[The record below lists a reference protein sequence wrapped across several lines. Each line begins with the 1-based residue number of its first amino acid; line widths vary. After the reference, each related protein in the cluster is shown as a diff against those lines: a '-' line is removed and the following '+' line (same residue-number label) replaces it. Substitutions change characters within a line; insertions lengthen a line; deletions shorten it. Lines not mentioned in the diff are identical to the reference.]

1 MNKHRITNM
10 VLALTAVFA
19 FAGKAFGAGTLT
31 PTGSGQ
37 KPAEIISHDVRV
49 VINNGFAKTE
59 VTQRFLNPNQETVE
73 ALYSF
78 PIPKSASLS
87 AVTVQIGKQLINGE
101 VVDRKTADK
110 IYGEEKAKG
119 NSAAKAEKN
128 GYEDFTFAVAN
139 LAAGAEA
146 VITFT
151 YYQPL
156 PLDTGVCSYVY
167 PLEEGNTR
175 DVAAQNFWLRNNKV
189 TGKTNVKIIVKSAWP
204 LDGVRSPS
212 LNPTVSTLDLKNG
225 AAELEYELSEGLA
238 HDFVFHY
245 QLAELPGRLEVI
257 PYRVPGAKEGT
268 FMMALTPG
276 IDLKSLDRGAD
287 YVFVLDVS
295 GSMNGNK
302 IRTLTEGV
310 VQTIDKL
317 QPHDRF
323 RIVTFSSSAREITS
337 GWVVAEPAN
346 VQKWSEQVKNL
357 RAGGGTNL
365 HAGIAT
371 ALKKVDADRVT
382 SIVLVTDAVT
392 NTGEVNPQAFHK
404 LFTECD
410 VRVFGFL
417 MGNSANWPLMQLI
430 CDSSGGFYAGV
441 SNSDDIIGQ
450 ILLAKSKVC
459 YEALHDAKIE
469 ISGVKT
475 FDVTKDSLKKLY
487 RGQQM
492 VVFGRYSGSGDAVV
506 KFKVKLSGREET
518 YSCRIKF
525 PETDTD
531 NPELE
536 RLWAMSMIE
545 QIEYLTGI
553 GKIPG
558 SEKASLI
565 CNLGVRYQL
574 VTDETS
580 MLVLAD
586 EAFQTHGVE
595 RRNQIRVNNEHAA
608 QSNRAVAPVKNYR
621 VDVPT
626 ENPSPSPTAQPNQ
639 SPNNRNNM
647 FNHTAPRL
655 GGGSVNWWILGTAIL
670 LAGFAVSRTGSG
682 KVSRETK

>member
-1 MNKHRITNM
+1 MKKHRITITA
-10 VLALTAVFA
+10 LALIAAFA
-19 FAGKAFGAGTLT
+19 FAGRALGAGTLT
-31 PTGSGQ
+31 PVGSGQ
-37 KPAEIISHDVRV
+37 KAAEIISHDVRV
-49 VINNGFAKTE
+49 VINNGFAKTA
-59 VTQRFLNPNQETVE
+59 VTQRFRNPNQETVE

-87 AVTVQIGKQLINGE
+87 EVTVQMGEQLINGE

-128 GYEDFTFAVAN
+128 GYEDFTFAIAN
-139 LAAGAEA
+139 LVAEAEA
-146 VITFT
+146 VISFV

-175 DVAAQNFWLRNNKV
+175 DVAAENFWLRNNQV
-189 TGKTNVKIIVKSAWP
+189 TGKTNVKITVKSAWP
-204 LDGVRSPS
+204 LDGVRSPGQ
-212 LNPTVSTLDLKNG
+212 NPTVSKLALKNG
-225 AAELEYELSEGLA
+225 VAELEYELGEGLA
-238 HDFVFHY
+238 RDFVFHY

-257 PYRVPGAKEGT
+257 PYRAPGAKEGT

-276 IDLKSLDRGAD
+276 IDLKALDQGAD

-302 IRTLTEGV
+302 IRSLSDGV
-310 VQTIDKL
+310 AQTIGKL

-323 RIVTFSSSAREITS
+323 RIVTFASSAREITRS
-337 GWVVAEPAN
+337 WVVAEPAN
-346 VQKWSEQVKNL
+346 VQKWSEQIKKL
-357 RAGGGTNL
+357 KAGGGTNL
-365 HAGIAT
+365 HDGITT
-371 ALKKVDADRVT
+371 ALRSVDADRVT

-392 NTGEVNPQAFHK
+392 NTGEINPQAFHK
-404 LFTECD
+404 LFKEKD
-410 VRVFGFL
+410 IRVFGFL
-417 MGNSANWPLMQLI
+417 MGNSANWPLMELI
-430 CDSSGGFYAGV
+430 CESSGGFYAGV

-450 ILLAKSKVC
+450 ILQAKSKIC
-459 YEALHDAKIE
+459 YEALHDAEIK

-475 FDVTKDSLKKLY
+475 FDVTGASLKKLY

-518 YSCRIKF
+518 YSCRVEF

-553 GKIPG
+553 GKIPS
-558 SEKASLI
+558 SEKTQLI
-565 CNLGVRYQL
+565 CDLGVRYQL

-580 MLVLAD
+580 MLVLTN
-586 EAFQTHGVE
+586 EAFQNHGIE
-595 RRNQIRVNNEHAA
+595 RRNQARVSNEHAA
-608 QSNRAVAPVKNYR
+608 QSKRASAPIKNYR

-626 ENPSPSPTAQPNQ
+626 EKPSQTASQPA
-639 SPNNRNNM
+639 NNRNNM
-647 FNHTAPRL
+647 FKHNAPRL
-655 GGGSVNWWILGTAIL
+655 GGGAVNWPILGIAIL
-670 LAGFAVSRTGSG
+670 LAGFAVCRTGSG
-682 KVSRETK
+682 KTSRETE